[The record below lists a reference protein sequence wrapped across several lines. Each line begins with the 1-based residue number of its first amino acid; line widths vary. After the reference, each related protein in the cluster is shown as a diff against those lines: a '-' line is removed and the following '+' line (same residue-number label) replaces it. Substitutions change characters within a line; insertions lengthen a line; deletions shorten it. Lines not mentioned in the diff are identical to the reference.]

1 MEEEIEKREKKFH
14 QFLKENYLL
23 VIILLLV
30 FSLNI
35 YYFFLT
41 KNQTL
46 WWDEA
51 VYGVNAKH
59 LAFGFPSELLG
70 SPGRSI
76 LEVFLWVPLL
86 KLGFS
91 EIFLKFLHVLFMTA
105 SVAMTYWLGKKF
117 FDKFV
122 GLFAAFAMSVFWVNL
137 YVTSRLMPD
146 NFGLFVFLIATV
158 FFYKGYLSENPKPKY
173 LWFSGALF
181 VLAVFA
187 REITALFGP
196 ILIIFILIKEKLK
209 IFTNKNIWLFLVF
222 GLLAV
227 SPFLLFYSHE
237 FNDPLV
243 FFSSRLANSAPTL
256 AEAQGEGVPYGTITW
271 FNYIGLDAL
280 RWGLL
285 ILFVVGLGYFLKLV
299 FGLDLLFK
307 KTENQEKKNELFN
320 RLFIFMWAIL
330 PFLFFAFRYKI
341 YDERYIM
348 TSYPAIFLIS
358 GYGLKI
364 IYEKMKKYGKNLGLV
379 VVIAFL
385 LLIAIVPFNLGGA
398 PLGQLERADSLIK
411 QKISSYEQVRDGGLW
426 IKAHSN
432 KEDII
437 FSQSTPQ
444 TIYYSDRATYPYRD
458 EADFIKNVSDLKPK
472 YMTVSIFEAHPE
484 WVYAWPQK
492 NQNLVFPVQVYSMN
506 QQPVLVIYEFNYT
519 NLSLKN
525 SNN

>member
-1 MEEEIEKREKKFH
+1 MEEEIEKREKKLN

-23 VIILLLV
+23 VIILVLTL
-30 FSLNI
+30 SINL

-59 LAFGFPSELLG
+59 LAFGFSDSLYG
-70 SPGRSI
+70 SAGRSI
-76 LEVFLWVPLL
+76 LEVFMWVPLL

-91 EIFLKFLHVLFMTA
+91 EVFFKFLHVLFMVA
-105 SVAMTYWLGKKF
+105 CVAMTYWLGNKF

-122 GLFAAFAMSVFWVNL
+122 GLFAAFVMSVFWVNL

-146 NFGLFVFLIATV
+146 NFGLFVFLIAMV

-173 LWFSGALF
+173 LWFSGPLF
-181 VLAVFA
+181 ILAVFA

-196 ILIIFILIKEKLK
+196 ILLIFILLKEKFR
-209 IFTNKNIWLFLVF
+209 IFTNKNIWIFLILGILIMLPFILFF
-222 GLLAV
+222 IA
-227 SPFLLFYSHE
+227 E
-237 FNDPLV
+237 FNDPFA
-243 FFSSRLANSAPTL
+243 FFTSRIMNSAPTL
-256 AEAQGEGVPYGTITW
+256 EEAQGEGVPYGTTTW

-285 ILFVVGLGYFLKLV
+285 ILFIIGMSYFLKLV
-299 FGLDLLFK
+299 FGFDLLFK

-320 RLFIFMWAIL
+320 RLFLFMWVVL

-348 TSYPAIFLIS
+348 TSYPAIFFIS

-364 IYEKMKKYGKNLGLV
+364 IYERIKKHSKNLSIFTV
-379 VVIAFL
+379 VFFLFIIA
-385 LLIAIVPFNLGGA
+385 APSFNVGGV

-411 QKISSYEQVRDGGLW
+411 QKISSYEQVKNAGIW
-426 IKAHSN
+426 IKEHSN
-432 KEDII
+432 ENDIV
-437 FSQSTPQ
+437 FSQSVPQ
-444 TIYYSDRATYPYRD
+444 NLYYSDRLTFPYR
-458 EADFIKNVSDLKPK
+458 EEGDFLKNISELKPK
-472 YMTVSIFEAHPE
+472 YMTVSIFEGHPE
-484 WVYAWPQK
+484 WVYVWPQK
-492 NQNLVFPVQVYSMN
+492 NQNLVFPVQVYSLN
-506 QQPVLVIYEFNYT
+506 QQPVLIIYQFNYT
-519 NLSLKN
+519 DLSFKN